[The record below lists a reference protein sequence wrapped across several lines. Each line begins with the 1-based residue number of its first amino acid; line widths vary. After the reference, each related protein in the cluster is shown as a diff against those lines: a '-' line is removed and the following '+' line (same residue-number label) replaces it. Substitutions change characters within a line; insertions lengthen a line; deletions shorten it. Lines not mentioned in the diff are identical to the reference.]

1 MPPKRPP
8 PVEAAAPNPDDLV
21 VDLKNLESVT
31 EILAGVKQLRQFYQL
46 ERDKVHKFWEITQKE
61 LENSKHE
68 LLNVDAEMEEM
79 ESKHQVEIKVY
90 KQKIRHL
97 LYEHRLH
104 VQEVRAECDR
114 NVTESIDEHHQRVEA
129 LKQEKV
135 RLLSGMGKEAV
146 EHEEMVLK
154 KRDDHRHMLTTIK
167 HSNYKNALEELE
179 ERYKNKINTLKEE
192 LDLRRRA
199 EIHEIEE
206 RKNEHI
212 NQLIKLHQ
220 SKFAEMKSYY
230 NQITGNNLDLI
241 RRLKEDIAEM
251 KRNDEHNENLM
262 YDIEKENHHLS
273 EPLENAKRDVAELQL
288 QLHNYEKDKLSLR
301 HTRSRLKVL
310 DLEYKQLVEGHE
322 ELKRKYQ
329 AAYDDRESLKGRFEA
344 ALHEAM
350 DVTQERNLTLQQ
362 RLVEM
367 HAAMEEKDIELRN
380 VLKAA
385 NLEPAAQDMLSRDLE
400 EAVETKNRAIKDL
413 HFELKKV
420 ERTHRE
426 VVGEYERRCINA
438 SIPVLDLE
446 KVV

>member
-1 MPPKRPP
+1 MPPKRAPP
-8 PVEAAAPNPDDLV
+8 PVAAAPNPDDLV
-21 VDLKNLESVT
+21 VDLKSLESVT

-61 LENSKHE
+61 LENSKNE

-104 VQEVRAECDR
+104 VQEVRSECDR
-114 NVTESIDEHHQRVEA
+114 AVTEATDEHHQRVEA
-129 LKQEKV
+129 LKQEKT
-135 RLLSGMGKEAV
+135 LLLNNMGKEAV
-146 EHEEMVLK
+146 EHEEVVLK

-167 HSNYKNALEELE
+167 NSNYKNALEELE
-179 ERYKNKINTLKEE
+179 ERYKNKLVTLKEE

-310 DLEYKQLVEGHE
+310 DLEYKQLAENQE

-329 AAYDDRESLKGRFEA
+329 TAYDDRENLKSRFES

-362 RLVEM
+362 KLVEM
-367 HAAMEEKDIELRN
+367 HAAMEEKDVQLTN

-385 NLEPAAQDMLSRDLE
+385 NLEPAAQEMLARELE
-400 EAVETKNRAIKDL
+400 DAVENKNRAIKDL

-426 VVGEYERRCINA
+426 VVGEYERRCIGA

-446 KVV
+446 KIV